1 MRVLIAYGHTWAS
14 TTAADAAASRA
25 QSLAA
30 ALMASGH
37 ESNVVAAMARA
48 RPAFRKVG
56 APLEDPRH
64 EYAVAA
70 TIRAFAP
77 DVVHLLGCGGGTSIH
92 LPWIARALGVA
103 SIVEVEAAALLCH
116 RGDLVHA
123 SGEACLVTDDAA
135 RCAACCC
142 ARTRGRAGLSAAG
155 AIAARATRWLGDVA
169 PFPTPLAFR
178 NRRDLL
184 SAALSEAAAV
194 VVRDEA
200 GRRAAL
206 ALDLPAAH
214 LHLLTESHAALLPL
228 WTSLAARPATS
239 LADDGVQAR
248 STAGTA

>member
-14 TTAADAAASRA
+14 SSAADAAASRA

-30 ALMASGH
+30 ALIAGGH
-37 ESNVVAAMARA
+37 ESNVVAPTARA

-56 APLEDPRH
+56 ARLEDAQH
-64 EYAVAA
+64 EHAVAA

-77 DVVHLLGCGGGTSIH
+77 EVVHVLGCGGGTSMH

-103 SIVEVEAAALLCH
+103 SVVEVDAAALLCH
-116 RGDLVHA
+116 RGDLVHE
-123 SGEACLVTDDAA
+123 SGDACLITDDAA

-194 VVRDEA
+194 VVHDEA
-200 GRRAAL
+200 GWRAAL
-206 ALDLPAAH
+206 ALDLPASR
-214 LHLLTESHAALLPL
+214 LHLLESHAALWPL
-228 WTSLAARPATS
+228 WTTLAARPTTS
-239 LADDGVQAR
+239 LVDDGVHAR
-248 STAGTA
+248 PTAGTA

>member
-14 TTAADAAASRA
+14 STPADAAAARA
-25 QSLAA
+25 QSLVA
-30 ALMASGH
+30 ALIAGGH
-37 ESNVVAAMARA
+37 ESTVVASPARE
-48 RPAFRKVG
+48 RPAFRKIT

-64 EYAVAA
+64 EHEVAA
-70 TIRAFAP
+70 MIRAWAP
-77 DVVHLLGCGGGTSIH
+77 DVVHVLGCGGGTSMH

-103 SIVEVEAAALLCH
+103 SVVEVDAAALSCH

-135 RCAACCC
+135 RCTACCC
-142 ARTRGRAGLSAAG
+142 ARTRGRAGLSVAG
-155 AIAARATRWLGDVA
+155 TIAALATRWLGDVA

-184 SAALSEAAAV
+184 SAALNEAAAI
-194 VVRDEA
+194 VVRDET

-206 ALDLPAAH
+206 ALDLPAAR
-214 LHLLTESHAALLPL
+214 LHLLTESHAALMPL
-228 WTSLAARPATS
+228 WASLVARPVIS
-239 LADDGVQAR
+239 LADDGVHAR